1 MKTQLGISRILSE
14 VVKIEIFYIILKKRV
29 MKDTYLF
36 TELLHSF
43 ILHELFGMLANSTKS
58 QIN

>member
-1 MKTQLGISRILSE
+1 MKTQLDISRILSE